1 MAKVTANRI
10 VNASSDA
17 VWSSWDNFGNI
28 AAFNPN
34 LKGSHLLSDQAT
46 GKGATRQ
53 CDLKDGRNHIRERIV
68 DYVPQT
74 RMVIDIYDG
83 TMPLKAA
90 VATITVAPLSGA
102 RTKVEMTMEFKPK
115 FGLLGALMV
124 PMMKP
129 QFSKMLQALLDGN
142 AKFVEAEQA
151 A

>member
-1 MAKVTANRI
+1 MAKVTVNRI
-10 VNASSDA
+10 VNAPVEA
-17 VWSSWDNFGNI
+17 VWAAWDDFGNI

-34 LKGSHLLSDQAT
+34 LSASRLLANQTT

-53 CDLKDGRNHIRERIV
+53 CDLKDGVNHIRERIV
-68 DYVPQT
+68 DYVPQS
-74 RMVIDIYDG
+74 RMVVDIYDG

-90 VATITVAPLSGA
+90 VATITLAPQSDA
-102 RTKVEMTMEFKPK
+102 RTKVEMTMEFTPK

-129 QFSKMLQALLDGN
+129 QFSKMLQALLAGN
-142 AKFVEAEQA
+142 ADFVEAKLA